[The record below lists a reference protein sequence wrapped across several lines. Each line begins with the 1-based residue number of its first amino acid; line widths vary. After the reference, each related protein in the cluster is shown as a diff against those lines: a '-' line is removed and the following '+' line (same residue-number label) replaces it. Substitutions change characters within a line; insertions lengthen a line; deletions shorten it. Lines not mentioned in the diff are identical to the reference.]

1 MGLKCLLVRLHERV
15 KLLNDANEYLP
26 PVFVNM
32 IEYDL
37 ITRAQCDCE
46 LLRLSRNLCS
56 VFHLGL
62 GITPSWLHNLP
73 AHGHRVHVAASG
85 WLTAADQSSEGLKH
99 R

>member
-37 ITRAQCDCE
+37 ITRAQCDRE

-56 VFHLGL
+56 VFH
-62 GITPSWLHNLP
+62 
-73 AHGHRVHVAASG
+73 SG
-85 WLTAADQSSEGLKH
+85 
-99 R
+99 